1 MQNAIR
7 LLLCLQLVHS
17 SAVQIIAEI
26 GRHGNKTLCYSHL
39 TLGSPLCFCIDPKIL
54 VLTLKALN
62 SFEPKLI
69 ADLLRMSEQGKKD
82 VRRGGRSRAAL

>member
-1 MQNAIR
+1 MQIAIR

-39 TLGSPLCFCIDPKIL
+39 TLAPRYVFVLIL
-54 VLTLKALN
+54 K
-62 SFEPKLI
+62 F
-69 ADLLRMSEQGKKD
+69 
-82 VRRGGRSRAAL
+82 